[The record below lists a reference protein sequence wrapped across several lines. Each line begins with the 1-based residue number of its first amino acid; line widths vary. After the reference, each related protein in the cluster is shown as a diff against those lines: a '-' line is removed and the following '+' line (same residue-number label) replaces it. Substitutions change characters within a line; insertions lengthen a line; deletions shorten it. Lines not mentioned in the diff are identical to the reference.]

1 MKNNKNDWIIS
12 FILEAICSILLGLVV
27 SIGIPMLLETEVEFV
42 THVFLFDIAFFIGV
56 AIFTKILEPKED

>member
-1 MKNNKNDWIIS
+1 MKNIKKEMIIS
-12 FILEAICSILLGLVV
+12 FILEAICSILFGLVV
-27 SIGIPMLLETEVEFV
+27 SIGIPMLFETEVEFV